1 MLCESDS
8 SDPKYHEREGEC
20 TTLEEGGRKPVKK
33 GGKEEGREEGREG
46 RREGANGRIKT
57 TEIEQ
62 ELIYISS
69 INIAQKT
76 IMKQII

>member
-33 GGKEEGREEGREG
+33 GGTEEGREG
-46 RREGANGRIKT
+46 RREGRKKGGREGRREGRKKGGS
-57 TEIEQ
+57 EWK
-62 ELIYISS
+62 
-69 INIAQKT
+69 NKDDRN
-76 IMKQII
+76 